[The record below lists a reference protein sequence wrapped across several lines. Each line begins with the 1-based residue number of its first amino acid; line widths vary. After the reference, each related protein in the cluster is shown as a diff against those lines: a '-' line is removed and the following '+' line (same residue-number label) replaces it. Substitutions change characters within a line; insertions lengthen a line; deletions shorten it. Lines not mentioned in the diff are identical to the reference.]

1 MLYNLTF
8 FMLPNYNMSTFAVLK
23 SYFRG
28 SMALKQESE
37 EEKNESLLALYDS
50 VTTSSNSDPA
60 AAG

>member
-8 FMLPNYNMSTFAVLK
+8 FMLPNYMSTFAVLK